1 MANQYFP
8 MLPKLKSDSAVTP
21 DKTSVWENKEY
32 DFLNALI
39 KSIAVSGSIKDIN
52 TIDSIP
58 DVWARPLLFEMAL
71 FDKEGSEQQFVAGFH
86 ERVLGEWRSIITML
100 ALNDVKHLNLRAK
113 EVRIGQTNG
122 SIDRILSELKPQE
135 KNISEDTN
143 WDVLYILLY
152 KDIPIAM
159 TSPLTL
165 VSAAADYTS
174 AFNGTIPKP
183 WSDSGYYLVDPIP
196 FLTQDELKAL
206 LNWLNKLA
214 KNINTHV
221 TTNRDNERFLNVL
234 ETIRKFSEDVARA
247 CGNPENE
254 AAYSYKGGMLKMHA
268 GIFKYLDSAIKAKE
282 ATAQDSAVRLLAS
295 HSRRPKEDVLIV
307 SPKML
312 RGFANEYNL
321 PTTQIIVWPGLT
333 ANDISDSDLRNG
345 RNTIG
350 GVKLN
355 NAQYFSPD
363 SFFTEHMAVMEPG
376 NALKGTIKI
385 RGEELLAADDLSAIL
400 PIRKELLEY
409 FTPEEIADRLTIEDD
424 GDNYL
429 VHFAFP
435 LSGVDGNGHDFD
447 FVKVYPKKDLIYL
460 QTTVPVI
467 EIWPNIRRANW
478 HRYYLYY
485 ENSDATNNKKELGKD
500 FFYVLPWAYNKNIV
514 DEAPEKGMANQ
525 YTTRM
530 HDYPE
535 ALLCTVNASLQGNI
549 RTQAIETG
557 LILLDK
563 PELVEEDDLS
573 KWQIG
578 IDFGTSSTM
587 IYYRDNHL
595 APKPLDFNSHLF
607 QVTNSGVLRN
617 NTYIR
622 FIPST
627 NTQADGSFLSIFHL
641 LNTKK
646 SHAEIK
652 PLQDGHIFPLTSERS
667 AEFVKQGNR
676 IDTNLK
682 WQATDVGRFKST
694 SYLEQICMQSIAEAA
709 IHGVSELQWKFSYP
723 AAFSDEERESFRK
736 ICIKAIEDACDETCF
751 KPDIDELGTELESVA
766 TALHFNKL
774 NNADTNFSDGA
785 ICLDIGA
792 GTTDISII
800 SGQPGKIV
808 YHTSVLFAG
817 RYLFKPIYQYVEHNC
832 LTKKEKEDLEKV
844 LAPQRTAIIDANMRE
859 HSEDYLKNLAN
870 LTGND
875 EIKAML
881 EKTQFALAGILYY
894 VGGILR
900 YLHEQGIYTENHVPD
915 IYVGGNGSRAF
926 YWITGGGSYDRR
938 SIRLNALKQTIVD
951 ASGFEDNYDFNIYLS
966 EQPKVEVASGM
977 LEDAPR
983 QPIFNEENMQRKI
996 FGDTDDEYILQSV
1009 LPGTEFKVNDVAK
1022 TKNDFLS
1029 ARDIAAGITV
1039 DNFDELDEFVK
1050 VFNSNR
1056 KSVWLNGLK
1065 LNDAQKNEVKK
1076 RVNSYYVAEKGNN
1089 IKEIHVE
1096 PIFITTL
1103 KKLMEMLING
1113 RQ

>member
-1 MANQYFP
+1 MASKFFP
-8 MLPKLKSDSAVTP
+8 MLPKLKNDSAVTP

-32 DFLNALI
+32 NFLNELI
-39 KSIAVSGSIKDIN
+39 KSIAVSGSIADIN

-71 FDKEGSEQQFVAGFH
+71 FDKEGAEQQFVAGFH
-86 ERVLGEWRSIITML
+86 ERVVGEWRSIMTML
-100 ALNDVKHLNLRAK
+100 ALNDVKHLNLHVK
-113 EVRIGQTNG
+113 EVRLNETNG

-165 VSAAADYTS
+165 VSAAADYTTS
-174 AFNGTIPKP
+174 FNGTIPKP
-183 WSDSGYYLVDPIP
+183 WSNDGRYLVDPIP
-196 FLTQDELKAL
+196 YLTQDEKRAL
-206 LNWLNKLA
+206 LAWLIKLD
-214 KNINTHV
+214 KNINEHV
-221 TTNRDNERFLNVL
+221 TTNRDNERFLNIL
-234 ETIRKFSEDVARA
+234 DIIRTFAKDVQNVCSEDGTAFDFK
-247 CGNPENE
+247 N
-254 AAYSYKGGMLKMHA
+254 GMLKMHA
-268 GIFKYLDSAIKAKE
+268 GIFKFLDSAIKAKA

-295 HSRRPKEDVLIV
+295 NTRKPKEDVLLI

-312 RGFANEYNL
+312 SRFANEYNL
-321 PTTQIIVWPGLT
+321 SPTKVIVWPGLT
-333 ANDISDSDLRNG
+333 ANDITEQDLRNG
-345 RNTIG
+345 NNTIG
-350 GVKLN
+350 NVKLN
-355 NAQYFSPD
+355 NALFFSPD
-363 SFFTEHMAVMEPG
+363 SFFTKHMAVMEPG
-376 NALKGTIKI
+376 TALKGTIKI
-385 RGEELLAADDLSAIL
+385 RGEELLANDDLSAIL

-409 FTPEEIADRLTIEDD
+409 FTPEDIADRLTIEDD

-429 VHFAFP
+429 IHFAFP

-447 FVKVYPKKDLIYL
+447 FVKAYPKKDLIYL

-485 ENSDATNNKKELGKD
+485 ENSEATNNKKELGKD
-500 FFYVLPWAYNKNIV
+500 FFYVLPWAYNKNLV
-514 DEAPEKGMANQ
+514 DDVPEKGLANQ

-530 HDYPE
+530 NDYPE
-535 ALLCTVNASLQGNI
+535 ALLCTVNTSLQGNI
-549 RTQAIETG
+549 RTQTIETG

-563 PELVEEDDLS
+563 PTLVEEDGLS

-587 IYYRDNHL
+587 IYYRDNNL
-595 APKPLDFNSHLF
+595 PPKPLDFQSHLF

-627 NTQADGSFLSIFHL
+627 NAQADGSFLSIFHL

-646 SHAEIK
+646 SHTEIK

-667 AEFVKQGNR
+667 AEFTNQVNR

-682 WQATDVGRFKST
+682 WQANDTGRFKST
-694 SYLEQICMQSIAEAA
+694 AYLEQICMQAIVEAA
-709 IHGVSELQWKFSYP
+709 IHQVAELQWKFSYP

-736 ICIKAIEDACDETCF
+736 ICIKAIQEACDDTCF
-751 KPDIDELGTELESVA
+751 KPNIEEFDTELESVA

-774 NNADTNFSDGA
+774 DSKDTNFAFGA
-785 ICLDIGA
+785 VCLDIGA

-808 YHTSVLFAG
+808 YHTSILFAG
-817 RYLFKPIYQYVEHNC
+817 RYLFEPIYQYVEHNC
-832 LTKKEKEDLEKV
+832 LSKKEKEALQKV
-844 LAPQRTAIIDANMRE
+844 LGPQRTAIIDANMRE
-859 HSEDYLKNLAN
+859 HSDEYLRNLAN

-894 VGGILR
+894 VGGILK
-900 YLHEQGIYTENHVPD
+900 YLHEQGIYVEDHVPN

-926 YWITGGGSYDRR
+926 YWITGGGFYDRK
-938 SIRLNALKQTIVD
+938 SIRLNALKQTIID
-951 ASGFEDNYDFNIYLS
+951 ASGFEDNYNFNIFLS
-966 EQPKVEVASGM
+966 KQPKVEVASGM
-977 LEDAPR
+977 LEDAPK
-983 QPIFNEENMQRKI
+983 QPIFNETQMQHNI
-996 FGDTDDEYILQSV
+996 FGETDDEYILQSV
-1009 LPGTEFKVNDVAK
+1009 LPGTDFKVNNEAK

-1039 DNFDELDEFVK
+1039 DNFEELDEFVK

-1056 KSVWLNGLK
+1056 KSIWLNGIK
-1065 LNDAQKNEVKK
+1065 LNDSQKSAVKE
-1076 RVNSYYVAEKGNN
+1076 RVNSHYISEKGTS

-1103 KKLMEMLING
+1103 KKLMEMLDNG

>member
-1 MANQYFP
+1 MASKFFP

-32 DFLNALI
+32 DFLNELI
-39 KSIAVSGSIKDIN
+39 KSIAVSGSIADIN

-71 FDKEGSEQQFVAGFH
+71 FDKEGTEQQFVAGFH
-86 ERVLGEWRSIITML
+86 ERVVGEWRSIMTML
-100 ALNDVKHLNLRAK
+100 ALNDVKHLNLHVK
-113 EVRIGQTNG
+113 EVRLNQTNG

-143 WDVLYILLY
+143 WDVLYILSY

-165 VSAAADYTS
+165 VSAAADYTTS
-174 AFNGTIPKP
+174 FNGTIPKP
-183 WSDSGYYLVDPIP
+183 WSNDGRYLVDPIP
-196 FLTQDELKAL
+196 YLTQDERLAL
-206 LNWLNKLA
+206 LAWLKKLDQNLRA
-214 KNINTHV
+214 QVADKT
-221 TTNRDNERFLNVL
+221 RERFLATLAV
-234 ETIRKFSEDVARA
+234 IDKFTEDVNRA
-247 CGNPENE
+247 CGNTEGSS
-254 AAYSYKGGMLKMHA
+254 AYTPRSGMLKMHA
-268 GIFKYLDSAIKAKE
+268 GIFKFLDSAIKAKA

-295 HSRRPKEDVLIV
+295 NIRKPKEDVLLI

-312 RGFANEYNL
+312 SRFANEYNL
-321 PTTQIIVWPGLT
+321 SPTKVIVWPGLT
-333 ANDISDSDLRNG
+333 ANDISEQDLRNG
-345 RNTIG
+345 NNTIG
-350 GVKLN
+350 NVKLN
-355 NAQYFSPD
+355 NALFFSPD
-363 SFFTEHMAVMEPG
+363 SFFTEHMAVIEPG
-376 NALKGTIKI
+376 DALKGTIKI
-385 RGEELLAADDLSAIL
+385 RGEELLAIKDLSAIL

-409 FTPEEIADRLTIEDD
+409 FTPEDIKDRLTIDEDD
-424 GDNYL
+424 NNYL
-429 VHFAFP
+429 IHFAFP
-435 LSGVDGNGHDFD
+435 LSGIDGNGHDFD
-447 FVKVYPKKDLIYL
+447 FVKAYPKKDLIYL
-460 QTTVPVI
+460 QTMVPVI

-485 ENSDATNNKKELGKD
+485 ENSAAANNKKELGKD
-500 FFYVLPWAYNKNIV
+500 FFYVLPWAYNKNV
-514 DEAPEKGMANQ
+514 ADNVPEKGLANQ

-530 HDYPE
+530 YDYPE
-535 ALLCTVNASLQGNI
+535 ALLCTVNTALQGNVHA
-549 RTQAIETG
+549 QAIETG
-557 LILLDK
+557 LILLDT

-587 IYYRDNHL
+587 IYYRDNNL
-595 APKPLDFNSHLF
+595 PPKPLKFQSHLF

-667 AEFVKQGNR
+667 AEFTKQGNR

-682 WQATDVGRFKST
+682 WQADDTGRFKST
-694 SYLEQICMQSIAEAA
+694 AYLEQICMQAIVEAA
-709 IHGVSELQWKFSYP
+709 IHQVSELQWKFSYP
-723 AAFSDEERESFRK
+723 AAFSEEERESFRK
-736 ICIKAIEDACDETCF
+736 ICNKVIEEACDDTCF
-751 KPDIDELGTELESVA
+751 KPNEELDTELESVA

-774 NNADTNFSDGA
+774 NNLPTNFAFGA
-785 ICLDIGA
+785 VCLDIGA

-808 YHTSVLFAG
+808 YHTSILFAG

-832 LTKKEKEDLEKV
+832 LSKKEKENLQQV
-844 LAPQRTAIIDANMRE
+844 LGPQRTAIIDANMRE
-859 HSEDYLKNLAN
+859 HSEEYLRNLAN

-894 VGGILR
+894 VGSILK
-900 YLHEQGIYTENHVPD
+900 YLHEKGIYVEDHVPN

-938 SIRLNALKQTIVD
+938 SIRLNALKQTIID
-951 ASGFEDNYDFNIYLS
+951 ASGFEDNYNFDIFLS
-966 EQPKVEVASGM
+966 KQPKVEVASGM
-977 LEDAPR
+977 LEDAPK
-983 QPIFNEENMQRKI
+983 QPIFNETQMQHNI
-996 FGDTDDEYILQSV
+996 FGETDDEYILQSV
-1009 LPGTEFKVNDVAK
+1009 LPGTDFKVNNEAK

-1029 ARDIAAGITV
+1029 ARDITAGVTV
-1039 DNFDELDEFVK
+1039 DNFEELDQFVK

-1056 KSVWLNGLK
+1056 KSIWLNGIA
-1065 LNDAQKNEVKK
+1065 LNEPQKYEIKE
-1076 RVNSYYVAEKGNN
+1076 RVNSHYVAEKGTS

-1096 PIFITTL
+1096 PIFIITL
-1103 KKLMEMLING
+1103 KNLMEMLTDG